1 MYVQPQDA
9 AANWNGKA
17 QVVPL
22 AERPTLTVRGL
33 LVPSGGHLSD
43 DLPVCPVLADSKCLF
58 YCAVAS
64 HDAEKWVKTHGPR
77 DEPKHVEQ
85 ARREL
90 QDAKATLELVADRA
104 VSAGEPDVA
113 TRLRGQGTGSYT
125 GLDEMKYMAKVM
137 GRIIIVQTGEV
148 QVMYGDVDVGGLHY
162 NGGRCWT
169 QSSTLGAFEEL
180 GASERFLI
188 SDLPSG
194 VSQAYEAN
202 PDVLAWLEIPGA
214 ASGNDDFVNLFAD
227 LHTAMAEDDTL
238 IRDPPRDQQTTLGR
252 TDMIEREIASVRPDW
267 LGPMQHLILGLLS
280 TYRCRLSDV
289 FLHEQVMLLHV
300 ILEANGSPFFWH
312 HTNGCW
318 LRFEGLL
325 PEPVFV
331 SVKEHLLT
339 LEGLYRSLPT
349 KFAGVDD
356 KLLRGV
362 DVAYEK
368 HGNNWDLAKEGG

>member
-289 FLHEQVMLLHV
+289 FFARTGDATARHFGGE
-300 ILEANGSPFFWH
+300 
-312 HTNGCW
+312 
-318 LRFEGLL
+318 R
-325 PEPVFV
+325 V
-331 SVKEHLLT
+331 SVLLASHKR
-339 LEGLYRSLPT
+339 LLVEVRGAIARARLCFRQGAFADAGRFVPFIANEICGSGRQAVEGCRCR
-349 KFAGVDD
+349 V
-356 KLLRGV
+356 
-362 DVAYEK
+362 
-368 HGNNWDLAKEGG
+368 